1 MKQKNGANYIQAIQ
15 KVNLDEEKEKIQ
27 NDKEGLVRVVRVL
40 AFINSGTGNVDS
52 NNVRTDNNT
61 MNITG
66 FITGLVMLVAP
77 SEQVKIVETIWKGAV
92 LTDKA
97 IIKSHEGTWGASV
110 HEEKYQIIK
119 DGILI
124 IGGIK

>member
-1 MKQKNGANYIQAIQ
+1 MAYPIRFLAVINNDAI
-15 KVNLDEEKEKIQ
+15 D
-27 NDKEGLVRVVRVL
+27 
-40 AFINSGTGNVDS
+40 VDS
-52 NNVRTDNNT
+52 NITWANNNE

>member
-15 KVNLDEEKEKIQ
+15 KVNLDEEKETIQ

-77 SEQVKIVETIWKGAV
+77 SEQVKIVETIYTSKP
-92 LTDKA
+92 LK
-97 IIKSHEGTWGASV
+97 IIDSGYARKSC
-110 HEEKYQIIK
+110 
-119 DGILI
+119 
-124 IGGIK
+124 